1 MTARRLWRMGLDKP
15 AAALLKRLTT
25 REIQMPEGVENIKV
39 EQTLPTEYA
48 EPAEIVESLKAA
60 PPRSSA
66 IPELREAVDRASTAL
81 TQAFH
86 PGYAAACRVASYLFH
101 AITLNEY
108 GGYSADALGFL
119 AATCL
124 WLMVAT
130 RRTSSEIGRKA
141 YGFGGSTRQQVAQ
154 GILDYRFQRAM
165 LCRRQQL
172 GLAQKI
178 VGEQDCGSHA

>member
-1 MTARRLWRMGLDKP
+1 MKH
-15 AAALLKRLTT
+15 
-25 REIQMPEGVENIKV
+25 NIRINASSSNSV
-39 EQTLPTEYA
+39 
-48 EPAEIVESLKAA
+48 

-119 AATCL
+119 AAISHKGDKLKKDKEGERFFHESMTF
-124 WLMVAT
+124 V
-130 RRTSSEIGRKA
+130 
-141 YGFGGSTRQQVAQ
+141 STKSRAW
-154 GILDYRFQRAM
+154 ILQRAGVARACGM
-165 LCRRQQL
+165 YR
-172 GLAQKI
+172 GAAQA
-178 VGEQDCGSHA
+178 VTHTMRSAADAFPRAFSYDSSGTA